1 LKGKFGFFSYFASST
16 STEKLIII
24 IIIISRAMNANAT
37 VTNANETDI
46 TTDRLLPLRL
56 FFVVLYALLFVVGLG
71 NILVA
76 IFILS
81 HRIYSTVTNI
91 LILNLS
97 AADTIYLLFLPLV
110 ISFKLQRTWNFG
122 LIACKTFFISES
134 TTKYSSVYFIAL
146 LSVDRYLS
154 ICFRKR
160 NYRCQVTWT
169 VLSTII
175 GWIMIASL
183 MVPIYLNS
191 RIIQISPTKTICT
204 VAWPASS
211 SSPRTN
217 KDANYYGP
225 EHYFTLY
232 SFVFCF
238 LIPALVIVF
247 CYCRLIVHLFRAK
260 KRIGQHRKQH
270 RRNKSY
276 NYVTK
281 MVMMIVG
288 CYLICWT
295 PYWVMNLTLMFSN
308 YPKIGLPARILF
320 NIIHSL
326 PYINCAMNP
335 LFYTLFTTTFKEAL
349 KKSCFHGRWMR
360 IAESN
365 TNHEQ
370 HLLKFVHFK
379 TLISQRNDTANG
391 ENAIE
396 KITTLDA
403 SSTKQ

>member
-1 LKGKFGFFSYFASST
+1 
-16 STEKLIII
+16 
-24 IIIISRAMNANAT
+24 MNANET
-37 VTNANETDI
+37 VTNTNETDI

-56 FFVVLYALLFVVGLG
+56 FFVVL
-71 NILVA
+71 
-76 IFILS
+76 

-110 ISFKLQRTWNFG
+110 ISFKLQQTWNFG

-160 NYRCQVTWT
+160 NCRCQVTWT

-183 MVPIYLNS
+183 MVPIYMNS

-217 KDANYYGP
+217 KDANYY
-225 EHYFTLY
+225 
-232 SFVFCF
+232 
-238 LIPALVIVF
+238 
-247 CYCRLIVHLFRAK
+247 VHLLRAK

-360 IAESN
+360 IAETN

-370 HLLKFVHFK
+370 HLLKVVHFK
-379 TLISQRNDTANG
+379 TMISQRNDTANG

-396 KITTLDA
+396 KIATPDS